1 MMRPAAAILG
11 LLAVLDSASAQAPPR
26 LRVDARRLVTVTG
39 DVFEWRGVSAFRLID
54 HLADGRERDAD
65 AYLDWARDTGF
76 NVVRVL
82 TRLDTWADLSAADGQ
97 RLLPDLLARAAA
109 RGMYVE
115 AVATVNSANDS
126 YDWRGH
132 ARRVAEICAAAPNC
146 LYEFANEPGHGTQ
159 AEELHDMARVDRL
172 AAEATRDL
180 PELAW
185 TAGPSWDHHAD
196 RVPTGRYIVRHL
208 ERAGPALEQMARL
221 RHLAELSARTGRFV
235 VSDEPIGADE
245 EDGDRTGRQRVNRPE
260 VFFAMGALCRGFA
273 LGCTFHLQDGL
284 ATVVP
289 GPVQQ
294 ASARAFIE
302 GWKAVPAGTGEF
314 ADPGEPASPIASTSG
329 AVVAAFAFESPG
341 QTTAVILHRARTL
354 ESGAVVWRDGW
365 SAVRLAAKPHV
376 TVYQVARR

>member
-1 MMRPAAAILG
+1 MGRTALLLIVLVLG
-11 LLAVLDSASAQAPPR
+11 GALASQAPPR
-26 LRVDARRLVTVTG
+26 LQIDGRRLTTAG
-39 DVFEWRGVSAFRLID
+39 AAFEWRGVTAFRLID
-54 HLADGRERDAD
+54 HLADGRARDAD

-97 RLLPDLLARAAA
+97 RLLPDLLGRAAA
-109 RGMYVE
+109 RSMYVE
-115 AVATVNSANDS
+115 AVATVNSADDS
-126 YDWRGH
+126 YDWRAH

-180 PELAW
+180 PELVW

-221 RHLAELSARTGRFV
+221 RDLAELSARTGRFV

-289 GPVQQ
+289 GQVQQ

-302 GWKAVPAGTGEF
+302 GWSAVPAGTGEF
-314 ADPGEPASPIASTSG
+314 ADPGEPASPIASISD

-341 QTTAVILHRARTL
+341 QTTVVVLHRARTL

-365 SAVRLAAKPHV
+365 SAARRASQPHV
-376 TVYQVARR
+376 SVFQVTR